1 MIKLATIK
9 LATIALCALTA
20 SCASH
25 VEDNT
30 MQTTSETSAAVMSS
44 EAIGAKLLRL
54 IDSIRGRQDLA
65 PTRIEE
71 VMGLTLSPESGTVY
85 LHGTRGQ
92 ITQDWS
98 FRLGTLAS
106 GADGADSLLF
116 SINNAD
122 GDGADRTAVCQ
133 PDFDAYKSALQASG
147 FSPAPVPGE
156 RGSTRFWEFTRDQVT
171 VRIQTIGESAAKPEH
186 ACVSTI
192 SVSTSSAGT

>member
-1 MIKLATIK
+1 MSKLVTSKLATI
-9 LATIALCALTA
+9 LLCALTA

-25 VEDNT
+25 VEDKS
-30 MQTTSETSAAVMSS
+30 MQTTSETSTAVISS

-54 IDSIRGRQDLA
+54 IDSIRDKQDLA

-71 VMGLTLSPESGTVY
+71 VTGLTLSPESGTVY

-106 GADGADSLLF
+106 GEDGADSLLF

-122 GDGADRTAVCQ
+122 GDGADRAAVCQ

-147 FSPAPVPGE
+147 FSPMPVPGD
-156 RGSTRFWEFTRDQVT
+156 RGSTRFWEFTRDEVT

-192 SVSTSSAGT
+192 SVRT